1 VTAKHEFDDV
11 LADAIRRVGLTLRT
25 EAVEVGPDAIQE
37 SKHMQPALEAA
48 LRRLL
53 GEAAV
58 RPQKQLRFEHGEGDL
73 PRRLGG
79 IDIAV
84 ADSNYGWRALIELK
98 WCPLDGLYLGW
109 AIWDFYKMAIG
120 RISPGADACYLV
132 AGGPDALWAKP
143 DTVGELFRSEH
154 WEVGEVYR
162 RHEKIFV
169 GDGNDCKKFTAL
181 PARVETILVADHA
194 LASPLDPWRIK
205 AIRIEPDPADWLAL
219 EEGRL
224 ATPQ

>member
-1 VTAKHEFDDV
+1 
-11 LADAIRRVGLTLRT
+11 
-25 EAVEVGPDAIQE
+25 
-37 SKHMQPALEAA
+37 
-48 LRRLL
+48 
-53 GEAAV
+53 
-58 RPQKQLRFEHGEGDL
+58 
-73 PRRLGG
+73 
-79 IDIAV
+79 
-84 ADSNYGWRALIELK
+84 
-98 WCPLDGLYLGW
+98 
-109 AIWDFYKMAIG
+109 MAIG

-194 LASPLDPWRIK
+194 LGSSLDSWRIK

-219 EEGRL
+219 EGGRL
-224 ATPQ
+224 AKPE